1 MALFEGFR
9 SKESPQKD
17 NGYSAGEGKKIPV
30 LRPILAITAGKIRE
44 TEELFS
50 QLVGAIR
57 TRTLRGHK
65 NESPLAGFP
74 KHT

>member
-17 NGYSAGEGKKIPV
+17 NGYSAGEGKKMSV
-30 LRPILAITAGKIRE
+30 LRAIRAVTAGEIGE

-50 QLVGAIR
+50 QLVGTIR